1 MAKKVLI
8 VEDDPISADLYQEL
22 LNNQGYETVHVDCG
36 RDALNEVTGELRPDL
51 ILMDIQLPDITGI
64 NATRMLKNT
73 IDFFSIPIIAITAF
87 PQKWKEKECR
97 EAGCDE
103 FIAKPISVPEFLK
116 KVDMFIG

>member
-1 MAKKVLI
+1 
-8 VEDDPISADLYQEL
+8 
-22 LNNQGYETVHVDCG
+22 
-36 RDALNEVTGELRPDL
+36 
-51 ILMDIQLPDITGI
+51 MDIQLPDITGI